1 MGKKQK
7 DDMLELSLEQAVE
20 SRINELVTHFF
31 PQGRETGQGFE
42 IRPGMTIRLQ
52 APIGFFDTQRGG
64 SGDFMAALLHCGQAS
79 SREEEVRLVTN
90 FLVCEGVKLKD

>member
-1 MGKKQK
+1 
-7 DDMLELSLEQAVE
+7 
-20 SRINELVTHFF
+20 
-31 PQGRETGQGFE
+31 
-42 IRPGMTIRLQ
+42 MTIRLQ